1 MFASLNVLKELQK
14 HYETNPKDPLKGI
27 IWHTQGSGKT
37 ALTYHLTK
45 LIRDFFSPLNK
56 KTKFYF
62 IVDRL
67 DLLEQAKNEFL
78 KRGLC
83 AHEAENK
90 EDLSQKL
97 KSSSVFE
104 NPQGNDEII
113 VVNIQKFKAPNEEK
127 SPNEDLS
134 DSAPKE
140 IVSKTELQEAAK
152 DNHDLQRVFIID
164 EAHRSYDPK
173 GCFYAN
179 LIECDKTA
187 IKIALTGTP
196 LLEDNA
202 QDKAT
207 KNTFGDYLHTYSY
220 AESIKDRHTLK
231 LQLEIIEKSYK
242 EKLQAIYRLLQ
253 ESITI
258 EDIEVKK
265 ETIFNHERYI
275 KEMLFYI
282 IRDLLFFRLGNNDEN
297 LKAMVVCFSSKQ
309 AKLANL
315 LFNEVQEKVLQ
326 ENPNLKILKKLQSSL
341 ILHNEQEVKEKIYSF
356 KHEDTDIVFVFNM
369 LLTGFDLP
377 SLKRLYIHRELKDHN
392 LLQALARVNRSYNN
406 MSFGYLIDFVGIKE
420 NYDKT
425 TDDYL
430 KELNQ
435 FNQSDSNIK
444 DNLKDMFADRKTL
457 EKDIKNAYDD
467 LFNYPIDDIEGMTSA
482 IVSMSE
488 MNELLKVSRAINTLK
503 ERYNLIRTSNDE
515 KILSLKEKMDI
526 EKISKISSMLH
537 KKAKQLH
544 ALKNINE
551 PKNPNDLIVLE
562 DLIALLDFK
571 IEFKESKELHFKERE
586 EISAKQKQAKEM
598 LEKIPDQQDKEIQKF
613 YKDFNKDEKE
623 DFFITLTDK
632 RLPKLAYDEL
642 LSYLFEK
649 HFNDNDLHL
658 KLDIIFNRISSN
670 NAELFNTTSTDK
682 TTIALFESIS
692 PYVNE
697 ESKRANFT
705 RVLLD
710 KLKKFNFKQAFLN
723 LQNQQGYDFFAPIFE
738 YLIKDYNN
746 NSGGKYAEYYTPLSI
761 ASIIAKLLIDE
772 PTQSVKIYD
781 PSAGTGT
788 LLMALAHQ
796 IGTDSCTL
804 YAQDISQKS
813 LRMLKLNLILN
824 DLTHSL
830 KNAIEGNTLTN
841 PYHSKECKGKMD
853 YIVSNPPF
861 KLDFSNEHA
870 EISQNKNDFFLGVP
884 NIPKNDKSKMPIY
897 TLFFQHCLNMLS
909 NKGKGAIIVPTGFI
923 SAKSGI
929 ENKIVR
935 HLVDEKLVYGVVCMP
950 SQVFANTS
958 TNVSIIFFQKTPSAK
973 EVVLIDASK
982 LGEEYTENKNKKTR
996 LRTSDIDLILETF
1009 NNKTPKADF
1018 CALVSFDE
1026 ITEKNYSLNPGQ
1038 YFIIEDTS
1046 EKISQAEFENL
1057 MQQYSS
1063 ELTSLFDESQSL
1075 QQEILETLK
1084 GVRFE

>member
-45 LIRDFFSPLNK
+45 LIRDFFSQSNLNK

-67 DLLEQAKNEFL
+67 DLLEQAKNEFS

-83 AHEAENK
+83 VHEAENK

-97 KSSSVFE
+97 KNSRVFE
-104 NPQGNDEII
+104 GSQGNDEII

-127 SPNEDLS
+127 APNEDPS
-134 DSAPKE
+134 SAPKE
-140 IVSKTELQEAAK
+140 IVSKTELQEATK

-187 IKIALTGTP
+187 VKIALTGTP

-207 KNTFGDYLHTYSY
+207 KKTFGDYLHTYSY

-275 KEMLFYI
+275 KEMLSYI
-282 IRDLLFFRLGNNDEN
+282 IRDLLNFRRANNNEN
-297 LKAMVVCFSSKQ
+297 LKAMVVCFSSAQ

-326 ENPNLKILKKLQSSL
+326 ENPNLRILKKLQSSR
-341 ILHNEQEVKEKIYSF
+341 ILHDEQEVKEKIYSF
-356 KHEDTDIVFVFNM
+356 KHENTDIVFVFNM

-377 SLKRLYIHRELKDHN
+377 NLKRLYIHRELKDHN
-392 LLQALARVNRSYNN
+392 LLQALARVNRPYHN

-444 DNLKDMFADRKTL
+444 DNLKDMFADREVL

-467 LFNYPIDDIEGMTSA
+467 LFNYPIDDVEDMTST
-482 IVSMSE
+482 IVSISG
-488 MNELLKVSRAINTLK
+488 MNELLKVSHAINTLK
-503 ERYNLIRTSNDE
+503 ERYNLIRTSSDE
-515 KILSLKEKMDI
+515 EILSLKEKMDI
-526 EKISKISSMLH
+526 EKISKISSMLS

-571 IEFKESKELHFKERE
+571 IEFKESKELRFKEKE
-586 EISAKQKQAKEM
+586 EISAKYKQAKEM
-598 LEKIPDQQDKEIQKF
+598 LEKIPDKQDKEVQKISKDLSKLIQEPLTNDNFDGISHSYSAIISQLEQHKEQTTNLL
-613 YKDFNKDEKE
+613 NKYNNDRAYV
-623 DFFITLTDK
+623 ITHK
-632 RLPKLAYDEL
+632 RLHNRLMEENISKGIFTL
-642 LSYLFEK
+642 LST
-649 HFNDNDLHL
+649 L
-658 KLDIIFNRISSN
+658 KKAIDEDI
-670 NAELFNTTSTDK
+670 
-682 TTIALFESIS
+682 
-692 PYVNE
+692 
-697 ESKRANFT
+697 SKR
-705 RVLLD
+705 
-710 KLKKFNFKQAFLN
+710 
-723 LQNQQGYDFFAPIFE
+723 
-738 YLIKDYNN
+738 
-746 NSGGKYAEYYTPLSI
+746 
-761 ASIIAKLLIDE
+761 
-772 PTQSVKIYD
+772 
-781 PSAGTGT
+781 
-788 LLMALAHQ
+788 
-796 IGTDSCTL
+796 
-804 YAQDISQKS
+804 
-813 LRMLKLNLILN
+813 
-824 DLTHSL
+824 
-830 KNAIEGNTLTN
+830 
-841 PYHSKECKGKMD
+841 
-853 YIVSNPPF
+853 
-861 KLDFSNEHA
+861 
-870 EISQNKNDFFLGVP
+870 
-884 NIPKNDKSKMPIY
+884 
-897 TLFFQHCLNMLS
+897 
-909 NKGKGAIIVPTGFI
+909 
-923 SAKSGI
+923 
-929 ENKIVR
+929 
-935 HLVDEKLVYGVVCMP
+935 
-950 SQVFANTS
+950 
-958 TNVSIIFFQKTPSAK
+958 
-973 EVVLIDASK
+973 
-982 LGEEYTENKNKKTR
+982 
-996 LRTSDIDLILETF
+996 
-1009 NNKTPKADF
+1009 
-1018 CALVSFDE
+1018 
-1026 ITEKNYSLNPGQ
+1026 
-1038 YFIIEDTS
+1038 
-1046 EKISQAEFENL
+1046 
-1057 MQQYSS
+1057 
-1063 ELTSLFDESQSL
+1063 
-1075 QQEILETLK
+1075 QEILNEEDTLK
-1084 GVRFE
+1084 ATIAKKLRDAFKENPSLKDLQKEEKFIAQTLFNELTQNHHQGNLNA

>member
-14 HYETNPKDPLKGI
+14 HYENNPKDPLKGI

-45 LIRDFFSPLNK
+45 LIRDFFSQSNLNK

-67 DLLEQAKNEFL
+67 DLLEQAKSEFS

-83 AHEAENK
+83 VHEAENK

-97 KSSSVFE
+97 KNSSVFE
-104 NPQGNDEII
+104 GPQGNDEII

-127 SPNEDLS
+127 APNEDLS
-134 DSAPKE
+134 NSAPKE
-140 IVSKTELQEAAK
+140 IVSKTELQEATK

-187 IKIALTGTP
+187 LKIALTGTP

-207 KNTFGDYLHTYSY
+207 KKTFGNYLHTYSY

-231 LQLEIIEKSYK
+231 LQLESIEKSYK
-242 EKLQAIYRLLQ
+242 EKLQKIYRLLQ

-265 ETIFNHERYI
+265 ERIFNDEKYI
-275 KEMLFYI
+275 KAMLYYI
-282 IRDLLFFRLGNNDEN
+282 IRDLLNFRRLNDER

-309 AKLANL
+309 AKLANC

-326 ENPNLKILKKLQSSL
+326 ENPNLRILNKLQSSL
-341 ILHNEQEVKEKIYSF
+341 ILHDEQEVKEKIYSF

-377 SLKRLYIHRELKDHN
+377 NLKRLYIHRELKDHN

-444 DNLKDMFADRKTL
+444 DNLKDMFADRETL

-467 LFNYPIDDIEGMTSA
+467 LFDYPIDDIEAMTST
-482 IVSMSE
+482 IVSISE

-526 EKISKISSMLH
+526 EKIHKISSMLH
-537 KKAKQLH
+537 QKAKHLH

-551 PKNPNDLIVLE
+551 PKNPNDLIILE

-571 IEFKESKELHFKERE
+571 IEFKESKELRFKEKE
-586 EISAKQKQAKEM
+586 EISTKYKQAKEI

-613 YKDFNKDEKE
+613 YKDFSKLLQTPATSQNFEEISHSYDAIISQLKQHKE
-623 DFFITLTDK
+623 QTTN
-632 RLPKLAYDEL
+632 L
-642 LSYLFEK
+642 LSKY
-649 HFNDNDLHL
+649 DNDLSYVITHKRLHDRLMEENISKGIFTLLSAL
-658 KLDIIFNRISSN
+658 KKALDARISKRQ
-670 NAELFNTTSTDK
+670 EIL
-682 TTIALFESIS
+682 
-692 PYVNE
+692 NE
-697 ESKRANFT
+697 EIT
-705 RVLLD
+705 
-710 KLKKFNFKQAFLN
+710 
-723 LQNQQGYDFFAPIFE
+723 
-738 YLIKDYNN
+738 
-746 NSGGKYAEYYTPLSI
+746 
-761 ASIIAKLLIDE
+761 
-772 PTQSVKIYD
+772 
-781 PSAGTGT
+781 
-788 LLMALAHQ
+788 
-796 IGTDSCTL
+796 
-804 YAQDISQKS
+804 
-813 LRMLKLNLILN
+813 
-824 DLTHSL
+824 L
-830 KNAIEGNTLTN
+830 KNAI
-841 PYHSKECKGKMD
+841 K
-853 YIVSNPPF
+853 
-861 KLDFSNEHA
+861 A
-870 EISQNKNDFFLGVP
+870 ELRNAFNKNPSLKDLKKEKEF
-884 NIPKNDKSKMPIY
+884 ITQ
-897 TLFFQHCLNMLS
+897 TLFN
-909 NKGKGAIIVPTGFI
+909 
-923 SAKSGI
+923 
-929 ENKIVR
+929 
-935 HLVDEKLVYGVVCMP
+935 
-950 SQVFANTS
+950 
-958 TNVSIIFFQKTPSAK
+958 
-973 EVVLIDASK
+973 
-982 LGEEYTENKNKKTR
+982 
-996 LRTSDIDLILETF
+996 
-1009 NNKTPKADF
+1009 
-1018 CALVSFDE
+1018 
-1026 ITEKNYSLNPGQ
+1026 
-1038 YFIIEDTS
+1038 
-1046 EKISQAEFENL
+1046 
-1057 MQQYSS
+1057 
-1063 ELTSLFDESQSL
+1063 ELPQNHHQGNSHA
-1075 QQEILETLK
+1075 
-1084 GVRFE
+1084 

>member
-83 AHEAENK
+83 VHEAENK

-97 KSSSVFE
+97 KNSRVFE
-104 NPQGNDEII
+104 GPQGNDEII

-127 SPNEDLS
+127 APNEDPS
-134 DSAPKE
+134 SAPKE
-140 IVSKTELQEAAK
+140 IISKTELQEATK

-207 KNTFGDYLHTYSY
+207 KNTFGNYLHTYSY
-220 AESIKDRHTLK
+220 AESIKDRHTLT

-282 IRDLLFFRLGNNDEN
+282 IRDLLNFRRANNDEN
-297 LKAMVVCFSSKQ
+297 LKAMVVCFSSAQ

-326 ENPNLKILKKLQSSL
+326 ENPNLRILNKLQSSL
-341 ILHNEQEVKEKIYSF
+341 ILHDEQEVKEKIHSF

-377 SLKRLYIHRELKDHN
+377 NLKRLYIHRELKDHN

-467 LFNYPIDDIEGMTSA
+467 LFNYPIDDIEDMTST
-482 IVSMSE
+482 IVSISE
-488 MNELLKVSRAINTLK
+488 MNELLKVSHAINTLK
-503 ERYNLIRTSNDE
+503 ERYNLIRTSSDE

-526 EKISKISSMLH
+526 EKINKISSMLH

-551 PKNPNDLIVLE
+551 PKNPNDLMILE

-571 IEFKESKELHFKERE
+571 IEFKESKELHFKEKE
-586 EISAKQKQAKEM
+586 EISAKYKQAKEM

-613 YKDFNKDEKE
+613 YKDFSKLLQTPATSQNFEEISHSYDAIISQLQQHKEQTTHLLNK
-623 DFFITLTDK
+623 
-632 RLPKLAYDEL
+632 Y
-642 LSYLFEK
+642 
-649 HFNDNDLHL
+649 DNDLSYAITHKRLHDRLMEENISKGIFTLLSTL
-658 KLDIIFNRISSN
+658 KKALDARISKRQ
-670 NAELFNTTSTDK
+670 EIL
-682 TTIALFESIS
+682 
-692 PYVNE
+692 NE
-697 ESKRANFT
+697 ET
-705 RVLLD
+705 
-710 KLKKFNFKQAFLN
+710 
-723 LQNQQGYDFFAPIFE
+723 
-738 YLIKDYNN
+738 
-746 NSGGKYAEYYTPLSI
+746 T
-761 ASIIAKLLIDE
+761 
-772 PTQSVKIYD
+772 
-781 PSAGTGT
+781 
-788 LLMALAHQ
+788 
-796 IGTDSCTL
+796 
-804 YAQDISQKS
+804 
-813 LRMLKLNLILN
+813 
-824 DLTHSL
+824 L
-830 KNAIEGNTLTN
+830 KNAI
-841 PYHSKECKGKMD
+841 K
-853 YIVSNPPF
+853 
-861 KLDFSNEHA
+861 A
-870 EISQNKNDFFLGVP
+870 ELRDAFNKNPSLKDLQKEKEF
-884 NIPKNDKSKMPIY
+884 ITQ
-897 TLFFQHCLNMLS
+897 TLFN
-909 NKGKGAIIVPTGFI
+909 
-923 SAKSGI
+923 
-929 ENKIVR
+929 
-935 HLVDEKLVYGVVCMP
+935 
-950 SQVFANTS
+950 
-958 TNVSIIFFQKTPSAK
+958 
-973 EVVLIDASK
+973 
-982 LGEEYTENKNKKTR
+982 
-996 LRTSDIDLILETF
+996 
-1009 NNKTPKADF
+1009 
-1018 CALVSFDE
+1018 
-1026 ITEKNYSLNPGQ
+1026 
-1038 YFIIEDTS
+1038 
-1046 EKISQAEFENL
+1046 
-1057 MQQYSS
+1057 
-1063 ELTSLFDESQSL
+1063 ELTQNHHQGNSHAQ
-1075 QQEILETLK
+1075 
-1084 GVRFE
+1084 

>member
-1 MFASLNVLKELQK
+1 DESHQNHQNHRSLEEIQKRVLKEFNLKDTDTPKSPKDTPTNPFLTSFCSHKRLCFILKYGISFLKEKSEFKKHVWRYAQMFASLNVLKELQK

-83 AHEAENK
+83 VHEAENK

-97 KSSSVFE
+97 KNSSVFE
-104 NPQGNDEII
+104 GSQGNDEII
-113 VVNIQKFKAPNEEK
+113 VVNIQKFKAPNEDP
-127 SPNEDLS
+127 S
-134 DSAPKE
+134 SAPKE
-140 IVSKTELQEAAK
+140 IVSKTELQEATK
-152 DNHDLQRVFIID
+152 DSHDLQRVFIID

-207 KNTFGDYLHTYSY
+207 KNTFGNYLHTYSC

-242 EKLQAIYRLLQ
+242 EKLQEIYRLLQ

-265 ETIFNHERYI
+265 EFIFNHERYI
-275 KEMLFYI
+275 KEMISYI
-282 IRDLLFFRLGNNDEN
+282 IRDLLNFRRVNNDEN
-297 LKAMVVCFSSKQ
+297 LKAMVVCFSSAQ

-326 ENPNLKILKKLQSSL
+326 ENPNLRILKQLQSSL
-341 ILHNEQEVKEKIYSF
+341 ILHDEQEVKEKIHSF
-356 KHEDTDIVFVFNM
+356 KHGDTDIVFVFNM

-435 FNQSDSNIK
+435 FNQGDSNIK
-444 DNLKDMFADRKTL
+444 DNLKDMFADRKIL

-467 LFNYPIDDIEGMTSA
+467 LFNYPIDDVEAMTSA
-482 IVSMSE
+482 IVSISE

-503 ERYNLIRTSNDE
+503 INYNLIRTSSDE
-515 KILSLKEKMDI
+515 KILSLKEKIDI

-537 KKAKQLH
+537 QKAKQLH

-571 IEFKESKELHFKERE
+571 IEFKESKELRFKEKE
-586 EISAKQKQAKEM
+586 EISAKYKQAKEM
-598 LEKIPDQQDKEIQKF
+598 LEKIPDKQDKEVQKISKELSKLLQEPLTNDNF
-613 YKDFNKDEKE
+613 DGISHSYSAIISQLKQYKEQTTNLLNKYNNDRAYV
-623 DFFITLTDK
+623 ITHK
-632 RLPKLAYDEL
+632 RLHNRLMEENISKGIFTL
-642 LSYLFEK
+642 LS
-649 HFNDNDLHL
+649 
-658 KLDIIFNRISSN
+658 
-670 NAELFNTTSTDK
+670 A
-682 TTIALFESIS
+682 
-692 PYVNE
+692 
-697 ESKRANFT
+697 
-705 RVLLD
+705 
-710 KLKKFNFKQAFLN
+710 LKKALDARIFK
-723 LQNQQGYDFFAPIFE
+723 
-738 YLIKDYNN
+738 
-746 NSGGKYAEYYTPLSI
+746 
-761 ASIIAKLLIDE
+761 
-772 PTQSVKIYD
+772 
-781 PSAGTGT
+781 
-788 LLMALAHQ
+788 
-796 IGTDSCTL
+796 
-804 YAQDISQKS
+804 
-813 LRMLKLNLILN
+813 R
-824 DLTHSL
+824 
-830 KNAIEGNTLTN
+830 
-841 PYHSKECKGKMD
+841 
-853 YIVSNPPF
+853 
-861 KLDFSNEHA
+861 
-870 EISQNKNDFFLGVP
+870 
-884 NIPKNDKSKMPIY
+884 
-897 TLFFQHCLNMLS
+897 
-909 NKGKGAIIVPTGFI
+909 
-923 SAKSGI
+923 
-929 ENKIVR
+929 
-935 HLVDEKLVYGVVCMP
+935 
-950 SQVFANTS
+950 
-958 TNVSIIFFQKTPSAK
+958 
-973 EVVLIDASK
+973 
-982 LGEEYTENKNKKTR
+982 
-996 LRTSDIDLILETF
+996 
-1009 NNKTPKADF
+1009 
-1018 CALVSFDE
+1018 
-1026 ITEKNYSLNPGQ
+1026 
-1038 YFIIEDTS
+1038 
-1046 EKISQAEFENL
+1046 
-1057 MQQYSS
+1057 
-1063 ELTSLFDESQSL
+1063 
-1075 QQEILETLK
+1075 QEILNEETTLK
-1084 GVRFE
+1084 TAIKVELRDAFKENPSLKDLQKEEKFIAQTLFNELTQNHHQGNLNA

>member
-45 LIRDFFSPLNK
+45 LIRDFFSQSNLNK

-83 AHEAENK
+83 VHEAENK

-97 KSSSVFE
+97 KNASVFE
-104 NPQGNDEII
+104 GPQGNDEII

-134 DSAPKE
+134 SAPKE
-140 IVSKTELQEAAK
+140 IISKTELQEATK

-207 KNTFGDYLHTYSY
+207 KNTFGNYLHTYSY
-220 AESIKDRHTLK
+220 AESIKDKHTLK
-231 LQLEIIEKSYK
+231 LQLESIETSYK
-242 EKLQAIYRLLQ
+242 EKLQKIYRLLQ

-282 IRDLLFFRLGNNDEN
+282 IRDLLNFRRVNNDEH
-297 LKAMVVCFSSKQ
+297 LKAMVVCFSSAQ
-309 AKLANL
+309 ARLANL

-326 ENPNLKILKKLQSSL
+326 ENPNLRILNKLKSSL
-341 ILHNEQEVKEKIYSF
+341 ILHDEQEVKEKIYSF
-356 KHEDTDIVFVFNM
+356 KHKDTDIVFVFNM

-392 LLQALARVNRSYNN
+392 LLQALARVNRPYNN
-406 MSFGYLIDFVGIKE
+406 MSFGYLIDFVGIQE
-420 NYDKT
+420 NFDKT

-444 DNLKDMFADRKTL
+444 DDLKDMFADRKTL
-457 EKDIKNAYDD
+457 EKDIKNAYND
-467 LFNYPIDDIEGMTSA
+467 LFDYPIDDIEDMTNA
-482 IVSMSE
+482 INRISE
-488 MNELLKVSRAINTLK
+488 INELQKVSRAINTLK

-544 ALKNINE
+544 ALKNLNE

-571 IEFKESKELHFKERE
+571 IEFKERKELRFKEQE
-586 EISAKQKQAKEM
+586 EISAKQKQAKEI

-613 YKDFNKDEKE
+613 YKDFSKLLQTPATSQNFEEISHSYDAIISQLKQHKEQTTHLLNKYDNALAYA
-623 DFFITLTDK
+623 ITHK
-632 RLPKLAYDEL
+632 RLHKRLMEENISGQVGIFTILSALKKSIDE
-642 LSYLFEK
+642 
-649 HFNDNDLHL
+649 
-658 KLDIIFNRISSN
+658 RISKRQ
-670 NAELFNTTSTDK
+670 EIL
-682 TTIALFESIS
+682 
-692 PYVNE
+692 NE
-697 ESKRANFT
+697 E
-705 RVLLD
+705 
-710 KLKKFNFKQAFLN
+710 
-723 LQNQQGYDFFAPIFE
+723 
-738 YLIKDYNN
+738 
-746 NSGGKYAEYYTPLSI
+746 YY
-761 ASIIAKLLIDE
+761 
-772 PTQSVKIYD
+772 
-781 PSAGTGT
+781 
-788 LLMALAHQ
+788 
-796 IGTDSCTL
+796 
-804 YAQDISQKS
+804 
-813 LRMLKLNLILN
+813 
-824 DLTHSL
+824 L
-830 KNAIEGNTLTN
+830 KNAIKVELNDAFKKN
-841 PYHSKECKGKMD
+841 PSLKDLQKEKEF
-853 YIVSNPPF
+853 IT
-861 KLDFSNEHA
+861 
-870 EISQNKNDFFLGVP
+870 Q
-884 NIPKNDKSKMPIY
+884 
-897 TLFFQHCLNMLS
+897 TLFN
-909 NKGKGAIIVPTGFI
+909 
-923 SAKSGI
+923 
-929 ENKIVR
+929 
-935 HLVDEKLVYGVVCMP
+935 
-950 SQVFANTS
+950 
-958 TNVSIIFFQKTPSAK
+958 
-973 EVVLIDASK
+973 
-982 LGEEYTENKNKKTR
+982 
-996 LRTSDIDLILETF
+996 
-1009 NNKTPKADF
+1009 
-1018 CALVSFDE
+1018 
-1026 ITEKNYSLNPGQ
+1026 
-1038 YFIIEDTS
+1038 
-1046 EKISQAEFENL
+1046 
-1057 MQQYSS
+1057 
-1063 ELTSLFDESQSL
+1063 ELTQNHHQGNSHAQ
-1075 QQEILETLK
+1075 
-1084 GVRFE
+1084 

>member
-1 MFASLNVLKELQK
+1 QDEQNHQNHRSLEEIQKRVLKEFNLKDTDTLENSKDATTNPLLTSFCSHERLCFILKYGISFLKEKSEFKKHVWRYAQMFASLNVLKELQK

-67 DLLEQAKNEFL
+67 DLLEQAKNEFS

-83 AHEAENK
+83 VHEAENK

-97 KSSSVFE
+97 KNSRVFE
-104 NPQGNDEII
+104 GPQGNDEII

-127 SPNEDLS
+127 APNEDPS
-134 DSAPKE
+134 SAPKE
-140 IVSKTELQEAAK
+140 IISKTELQEATK
-152 DNHDLQRVFIID
+152 DSHDLQRVFIID

-207 KNTFGDYLHTYSY
+207 KKTFGNYLHTYSY

-275 KEMLFYI
+275 KEMLYYI
-282 IRDLLFFRLGNNDEN
+282 IRDLLNFRRVNNDEN
-297 LKAMVVCFSSKQ
+297 LKAMVVCFSSAQ

-326 ENPNLKILKKLQSSL
+326 ENPNLRILKKLQSSL
-341 ILHNEQEVKEKIYSF
+341 ILHDEQEVKEKIYSF

-377 SLKRLYIHRELKDHN
+377 NLKRLYIHRELKDHN
-392 LLQALARVNRSYNN
+392 LLQALARVNRPYNN

-435 FNQSDSNIK
+435 FNQSDFNIK
-444 DNLKDMFADRKTL
+444 DNLKDMFADREVL

-467 LFNYPIDDIEGMTSA
+467 LFDYPIDDVEDMTSA
-482 IVSMSE
+482 IVSISG
-488 MNELLKVSRAINTLK
+488 MNELLKVSHAINTLK
-503 ERYNLIRTSNDE
+503 INYNLIRTSSDE

-526 EKISKISSMLH
+526 EKISKISSMLS

-571 IEFKESKELHFKERE
+571 IEFKERKELRFKEKE
-586 EISAKQKQAKEM
+586 EISAKYKQAKEM
-598 LEKIPDQQDKEIQKF
+598 LEKIPDKQDKEVQKISKDLSKLIQEPLTNDNFDGISHSYSAIISQLEQHKEQTTNLL
-613 YKDFNKDEKE
+613 NKYNNDRAYV
-623 DFFITLTDK
+623 ITHK
-632 RLPKLAYDEL
+632 RLHNRLMEENISKGIFTL
-642 LSYLFEK
+642 LS
-649 HFNDNDLHL
+649 
-658 KLDIIFNRISSN
+658 
-670 NAELFNTTSTDK
+670 A
-682 TTIALFESIS
+682 
-692 PYVNE
+692 
-697 ESKRANFT
+697 
-705 RVLLD
+705 
-710 KLKKFNFKQAFLN
+710 LKKALDARIFK
-723 LQNQQGYDFFAPIFE
+723 
-738 YLIKDYNN
+738 
-746 NSGGKYAEYYTPLSI
+746 
-761 ASIIAKLLIDE
+761 
-772 PTQSVKIYD
+772 
-781 PSAGTGT
+781 
-788 LLMALAHQ
+788 
-796 IGTDSCTL
+796 
-804 YAQDISQKS
+804 
-813 LRMLKLNLILN
+813 R
-824 DLTHSL
+824 
-830 KNAIEGNTLTN
+830 
-841 PYHSKECKGKMD
+841 
-853 YIVSNPPF
+853 
-861 KLDFSNEHA
+861 
-870 EISQNKNDFFLGVP
+870 
-884 NIPKNDKSKMPIY
+884 
-897 TLFFQHCLNMLS
+897 
-909 NKGKGAIIVPTGFI
+909 
-923 SAKSGI
+923 
-929 ENKIVR
+929 
-935 HLVDEKLVYGVVCMP
+935 
-950 SQVFANTS
+950 
-958 TNVSIIFFQKTPSAK
+958 
-973 EVVLIDASK
+973 
-982 LGEEYTENKNKKTR
+982 
-996 LRTSDIDLILETF
+996 
-1009 NNKTPKADF
+1009 
-1018 CALVSFDE
+1018 
-1026 ITEKNYSLNPGQ
+1026 
-1038 YFIIEDTS
+1038 
-1046 EKISQAEFENL
+1046 
-1057 MQQYSS
+1057 
-1063 ELTSLFDESQSL
+1063 
-1075 QQEILETLK
+1075 QEILNEEDTLK
-1084 GVRFE
+1084 ATIAKKLRDAFKENPSLKDLQKEEKFIAQTLFNELTQNHHQGNLNA

>member
-14 HYETNPKDPLKGI
+14 HYGTDPNQKDPLKGI

-83 AHEAENK
+83 VHEAENK

-97 KSSSVFE
+97 KNSSVFE
-104 NPQGNDEII
+104 GPQGNDEII

-127 SPNEDLS
+127 APNEDPS
-134 DSAPKE
+134 SAPKE
-140 IVSKTELQEAAK
+140 IISKTELQEATK

-207 KNTFGDYLHTYSY
+207 KKTFGNYLHTYSY

-242 EKLQAIYRLLQ
+242 EKLQEIYRLLQ

-265 ETIFNHERYI
+265 EFIFNHEKYI
-275 KEMLFYI
+275 KAMFYYI
-282 IRDLLFFRLGNNDEN
+282 IRDLLNFRRVNNDEN
-297 LKAMVVCFSSKQ
+297 LKAMVVCFSSAQ

-326 ENPNLKILKKLQSSL
+326 ENPNLRILKKLQSSL
-341 ILHNEQEVKEKIYSF
+341 ILHDEQKVKEKIYSF

-377 SLKRLYIHRELKDHN
+377 NLKRLYIHRELKDHN

-444 DNLKDMFADRKTL
+444 DNLKDMFADRETL

-467 LFNYPIDDIEGMTSA
+467 LFDYPIDDIETMTSA
-482 IVSMSE
+482 IVNISE
-488 MNELLKVSRAINTLK
+488 MNELVKVSRAINTLK
-503 ERYNLIRTSNDE
+503 ERYNLIRTSNDK

-551 PKNPNDLIVLE
+551 PKNPNDLMILE

-571 IEFKESKELHFKERE
+571 IEFKESKELHFKEKE
-586 EISAKQKQAKEM
+586 EISTKYKQAKEM
-598 LEKIPDQQDKEIQKF
+598 LEKIPDKQDKEIQKISKELSKLIQEPLTNHNF
-613 YKDFNKDEKE
+613 DGISHSYDAIISQLKQHKDQTTNLLSKYDN
-623 DFFITLTDK
+623 DRAYVITHK
-632 RLPKLAYDEL
+632 RLHDRLMEENISKGIFTL
-642 LSYLFEK
+642 LSA
-649 HFNDNDLHL
+649 L
-658 KLDIIFNRISSN
+658 KKALDARIS
-670 NAELFNTTSTDK
+670 
-682 TTIALFESIS
+682 
-692 PYVNE
+692 
-697 ESKRANFT
+697 KR
-705 RVLLD
+705 
-710 KLKKFNFKQAFLN
+710 
-723 LQNQQGYDFFAPIFE
+723 
-738 YLIKDYNN
+738 
-746 NSGGKYAEYYTPLSI
+746 
-761 ASIIAKLLIDE
+761 
-772 PTQSVKIYD
+772 
-781 PSAGTGT
+781 
-788 LLMALAHQ
+788 
-796 IGTDSCTL
+796 
-804 YAQDISQKS
+804 
-813 LRMLKLNLILN
+813 
-824 DLTHSL
+824 
-830 KNAIEGNTLTN
+830 
-841 PYHSKECKGKMD
+841 
-853 YIVSNPPF
+853 
-861 KLDFSNEHA
+861 
-870 EISQNKNDFFLGVP
+870 
-884 NIPKNDKSKMPIY
+884 
-897 TLFFQHCLNMLS
+897 
-909 NKGKGAIIVPTGFI
+909 
-923 SAKSGI
+923 
-929 ENKIVR
+929 
-935 HLVDEKLVYGVVCMP
+935 
-950 SQVFANTS
+950 
-958 TNVSIIFFQKTPSAK
+958 
-973 EVVLIDASK
+973 
-982 LGEEYTENKNKKTR
+982 
-996 LRTSDIDLILETF
+996 
-1009 NNKTPKADF
+1009 
-1018 CALVSFDE
+1018 
-1026 ITEKNYSLNPGQ
+1026 
-1038 YFIIEDTS
+1038 
-1046 EKISQAEFENL
+1046 
-1057 MQQYSS
+1057 
-1063 ELTSLFDESQSL
+1063 
-1075 QQEILETLK
+1075 QEILNEEITLK
-1084 GVRFE
+1084 TAIKVELRDAFNKKPSLKDLEKEKELIVQTLFNELPQHYNQGNSHA

>member
-1 MFASLNVLKELQK
+1 ENHQNDQNHRSLEEIQKRILNEFNLKDTDTPKSPKDTPTNSLLTSFCSPKRLYFILKYGISFLKEKSEFKKHIWRYAQMFASLNVLKELQK
-14 HYETNPKDPLKGI
+14 HYGTNPKDPLKGI

-104 NPQGNDEII
+104 GPQGNDEII

-127 SPNEDLS
+127 APNEDPS
-134 DSAPKE
+134 NSAPKE
-140 IVSKTELQEAAK
+140 IVSKTELQESIQ
-152 DNHDLQRVFIID
+152 NSRNLQRVFIID

-207 KNTFGDYLHTYSY
+207 KNTFGNYLHTYSC

-231 LQLEIIEKSYK
+231 LQLEIIETSYK

-265 ETIFNHERYI
+265 EMIFNDEKYI
-275 KEMLFYI
+275 KAMLFYI
-282 IRDLLFFRLGNNDEN
+282 IRDLLNFRQLHDNER

-309 AKLANL
+309 AKLANC

-326 ENPNLKILKKLQSSL
+326 ENPNLRILNKLQSSL
-341 ILHNEQEVKEKIYSF
+341 ILHDEQEVKEKIYSF

-406 MSFGYLIDFVGIKE
+406 MSFGYLIDFVGIQE
-420 NYDKT
+420 NFDKT

-430 KELNQ
+430 KELNR
-435 FNQSDSNIK
+435 FNQSGAHSDSHIK
-444 DNLKDMFADRKTL
+444 DIFADRNIL

-467 LFNYPIDDIEGMTSA
+467 LFDYPIDDIEAMTSA
-482 IVSMSE
+482 IVSISK
-488 MNELLKVSRAINTLK
+488 MNELVKVSRAINTLK
-503 ERYNLIRTSNDE
+503 ERYNLIRTSNDK
-515 KILSLKEKMDI
+515 KILSLKEKIDI
-526 EKISKISSMLH
+526 EKINKISSMLH
-537 KKAKQLH
+537 QKAKHLH

-571 IEFKESKELHFKERE
+571 IEFKERKELRFKEQE
-586 EISAKQKQAKEM
+586 EITNKQKQAKEI

-613 YKDFNKDEKE
+613 YKDFSKLLQTPATSQNFEEISHSYDAIISQLKQHKE
-623 DFFITLTDK
+623 QTTNLLSKYNNDRAYVITHK
-632 RLPKLAYDEL
+632 RLHNRLMEENISKGIFTL
-642 LSYLFEK
+642 LSV
-649 HFNDNDLHL
+649 L
-658 KLDIIFNRISSN
+658 KSALDERIS
-670 NAELFNTTSTDK
+670 
-682 TTIALFESIS
+682 
-692 PYVNE
+692 
-697 ESKRANFT
+697 KR
-705 RVLLD
+705 
-710 KLKKFNFKQAFLN
+710 
-723 LQNQQGYDFFAPIFE
+723 
-738 YLIKDYNN
+738 
-746 NSGGKYAEYYTPLSI
+746 
-761 ASIIAKLLIDE
+761 
-772 PTQSVKIYD
+772 
-781 PSAGTGT
+781 
-788 LLMALAHQ
+788 
-796 IGTDSCTL
+796 
-804 YAQDISQKS
+804 
-813 LRMLKLNLILN
+813 
-824 DLTHSL
+824 
-830 KNAIEGNTLTN
+830 
-841 PYHSKECKGKMD
+841 
-853 YIVSNPPF
+853 
-861 KLDFSNEHA
+861 
-870 EISQNKNDFFLGVP
+870 
-884 NIPKNDKSKMPIY
+884 
-897 TLFFQHCLNMLS
+897 
-909 NKGKGAIIVPTGFI
+909 
-923 SAKSGI
+923 
-929 ENKIVR
+929 
-935 HLVDEKLVYGVVCMP
+935 
-950 SQVFANTS
+950 
-958 TNVSIIFFQKTPSAK
+958 
-973 EVVLIDASK
+973 
-982 LGEEYTENKNKKTR
+982 
-996 LRTSDIDLILETF
+996 
-1009 NNKTPKADF
+1009 
-1018 CALVSFDE
+1018 
-1026 ITEKNYSLNPGQ
+1026 
-1038 YFIIEDTS
+1038 
-1046 EKISQAEFENL
+1046 
-1057 MQQYSS
+1057 
-1063 ELTSLFDESQSL
+1063 
-1075 QQEILETLK
+1075 QEILNEETTLK
-1084 GVRFE
+1084 TAIKVELRDAFNKNPSLKDLQKEKEFITQTLFNELTQNHHQGNSHA

>member
-1 MFASLNVLKELQK
+1 MPYNEITRVQVPALMHLAELGYDFIPIKDEPKLDTATNILTDSFTQAFERLNPNPNKNAKDVLAEMKKRLNDDDLGKSFYEYLLKSEHQIIDFDNPNNNLYEMMAELTYKSLRTDITLFINGLPLVNIEVKQPFAEKGIKEERDRHIQRYENPENKVFYNLVQIWLFSDNLPYDEENPDQGVFYSASYSPIFQRFVEAHKLDITPPPPPENDQDEQNHQNHRSLEEIQKRVLKEFNLKDTDTLESSKDATTNSLLTSFCSHKRLCFILKYGISFLQEKSEFKKHVWRYAQMFASLNVLKELQK

-45 LIRDFFSPLNK
+45 LIRDFFSRSNLNK

-83 AHEAENK
+83 VHEAENK

-97 KSSSVFE
+97 KNSRVFE
-104 NPQGNDEII
+104 GSQGNDEII

-127 SPNEDLS
+127 APNEDPS
-134 DSAPKE
+134 DSMPKE
-140 IVSKTELQEAAK
+140 IISKTELQEATK

-207 KNTFGDYLHTYSY
+207 KNTFGNYLHTYSY
-220 AESIKDRHTLK
+220 TESIKDRHTLK

-242 EKLQAIYRLLQ
+242 EKLQKIYRLLQ

-265 ETIFNHERYI
+265 EFIFNDKKYI
-275 KEMLFYI
+275 KEMLYYI
-282 IRDLLFFRLGNNDEN
+282 IRDLLNFRRVNNDEN
-297 LKAMVVCFSSKQ
+297 LKAMVVCFSSPQ

-326 ENPNLKILKKLQSSL
+326 ENPNLKILNKLQSSL
-341 ILHNEQEVKEKIYSF
+341 ILHDEQEVKEKIHSF

-444 DNLKDMFADRKTL
+444 DNLKDMFADREVL

-467 LFNYPIDDIEGMTSA
+467 LFNYPIDDVEDMTSA
-482 IVSMSE
+482 IVNISE
-488 MNELLKVSRAINTLK
+488 MNELLKVSHAINTLK

-526 EKISKISSMLH
+526 EKISKISSMLS
-537 KKAKQLH
+537 KKAKQLY

-571 IEFKESKELHFKERE
+571 IEFKESKELRFKEKE
-586 EISAKQKQAKEM
+586 EISAKYKQAKEM
-598 LEKIPDQQDKEIQKF
+598 LEKIPDKQDKEIQKISKEISKLLQEPLTNHNF
-613 YKDFNKDEKE
+613 DGISHSYSVIISQLKQHKEQTTNLLNKYNNDRAYV
-623 DFFITLTDK
+623 ITHK
-632 RLPKLAYDEL
+632 RLYDRLMEENISKGIFTL
-642 LSYLFEK
+642 LS
-649 HFNDNDLHL
+649 
-658 KLDIIFNRISSN
+658 
-670 NAELFNTTSTDK
+670 T
-682 TTIALFESIS
+682 
-692 PYVNE
+692 
-697 ESKRANFT
+697 
-705 RVLLD
+705 
-710 KLKKFNFKQAFLN
+710 LKKALDARIFK
-723 LQNQQGYDFFAPIFE
+723 
-738 YLIKDYNN
+738 
-746 NSGGKYAEYYTPLSI
+746 
-761 ASIIAKLLIDE
+761 
-772 PTQSVKIYD
+772 
-781 PSAGTGT
+781 
-788 LLMALAHQ
+788 
-796 IGTDSCTL
+796 
-804 YAQDISQKS
+804 
-813 LRMLKLNLILN
+813 R
-824 DLTHSL
+824 
-830 KNAIEGNTLTN
+830 
-841 PYHSKECKGKMD
+841 
-853 YIVSNPPF
+853 
-861 KLDFSNEHA
+861 
-870 EISQNKNDFFLGVP
+870 
-884 NIPKNDKSKMPIY
+884 
-897 TLFFQHCLNMLS
+897 
-909 NKGKGAIIVPTGFI
+909 
-923 SAKSGI
+923 
-929 ENKIVR
+929 
-935 HLVDEKLVYGVVCMP
+935 
-950 SQVFANTS
+950 
-958 TNVSIIFFQKTPSAK
+958 
-973 EVVLIDASK
+973 
-982 LGEEYTENKNKKTR
+982 
-996 LRTSDIDLILETF
+996 
-1009 NNKTPKADF
+1009 
-1018 CALVSFDE
+1018 
-1026 ITEKNYSLNPGQ
+1026 
-1038 YFIIEDTS
+1038 
-1046 EKISQAEFENL
+1046 
-1057 MQQYSS
+1057 
-1063 ELTSLFDESQSL
+1063 
-1075 QQEILETLK
+1075 QEILNEETTLK
-1084 GVRFE
+1084 TAIKVELRDAFNKNPSLKDLQKEKEFITQTLFNELTQNHHQGNLNAQ

>member
-67 DLLEQAKNEFL
+67 DLLEQAKNEFS

-83 AHEAENK
+83 VHEAENK

-97 KSSSVFE
+97 KNSNVFE
-104 NPQGNDEII
+104 GSQGNDEII
-113 VVNIQKFKAPNEEK
+113 VVNIQKFKSPNEEK
-127 SPNEDLS
+127 APNEDPS
-134 DSAPKE
+134 SAPKE
-140 IVSKTELQEAAK
+140 IISKTELQEAAK
-152 DNHDLQRVFIID
+152 DSHDLQRVFIID

-207 KNTFGDYLHTYSY
+207 KNTFGNYLHTYSY

-275 KEMLFYI
+275 KEMLSYI
-282 IRDLLFFRLGNNDEN
+282 IRDLLNFRRVNNDEN

-315 LFNEVQEKVLQ
+315 FFNEVQEKVLQ
-326 ENPNLKILKKLQSSL
+326 ENPNLKILNKLQSSL
-341 ILHNEQEVKEKIYSF
+341 ILHDEQEVKEKIYSF

-377 SLKRLYIHRELKDHN
+377 NLKRLYIHRELKDHN

-435 FNQSDSNIK
+435 FNQGDSNIK
-444 DNLKDMFADRKTL
+444 DNLKDMFADRETL

-467 LFNYPIDDIEGMTSA
+467 LFNYPIDDVEGMTSA
-482 IVSMSE
+482 IVNISKMS
-488 MNELLKVSRAINTLK
+488 ELLKVSQAINTLK
-503 ERYNLIRTSNDE
+503 ERYNLIRTSSDE
-515 KILSLKEKMDI
+515 KILSLKEKIDI
-526 EKISKISSMLH
+526 EKINKISSMLS

-551 PKNPNDLIVLE
+551 PKNPNDLIILE

-571 IEFKESKELHFKERE
+571 IEFKEREELHFKERE
-586 EISAKQKQAKEM
+586 EISAKYKQAKEM
-598 LEKIPDQQDKEIQKF
+598 LEKIPDKQDKEVQKISKELSKLLQEPLTNHNF
-613 YKDFNKDEKE
+613 DGISHSYSVIISQLQQHKEQTTNLLNKYNNDRAYV
-623 DFFITLTDK
+623 ITHK
-632 RLPKLAYDEL
+632 RLHNRLMEENISKGIFTL
-642 LSYLFEK
+642 LS
-649 HFNDNDLHL
+649 
-658 KLDIIFNRISSN
+658 
-670 NAELFNTTSTDK
+670 A
-682 TTIALFESIS
+682 
-692 PYVNE
+692 
-697 ESKRANFT
+697 
-705 RVLLD
+705 
-710 KLKKFNFKQAFLN
+710 LKKA
-723 LQNQQGYDFFAPIFE
+723 
-738 YLIKDYNN
+738 
-746 NSGGKYAEYYTPLSI
+746 
-761 ASIIAKLLIDE
+761 IDE
-772 PTQSVKIYD
+772 RIFKRQE
-781 PSAGTGT
+781 
-788 LLMALAHQ
+788 
-796 IGTDSCTL
+796 
-804 YAQDISQKS
+804 
-813 LRMLKLNLILN
+813 ILN
-824 DLTHSL
+824 
-830 KNAIEGNTLTN
+830 
-841 PYHSKECKGKMD
+841 
-853 YIVSNPPF
+853 
-861 KLDFSNEHA
+861 
-870 EISQNKNDFFLGVP
+870 
-884 NIPKNDKSKMPIY
+884 
-897 TLFFQHCLNMLS
+897 
-909 NKGKGAIIVPTGFI
+909 
-923 SAKSGI
+923 
-929 ENKIVR
+929 
-935 HLVDEKLVYGVVCMP
+935 
-950 SQVFANTS
+950 
-958 TNVSIIFFQKTPSAK
+958 
-973 EVVLIDASK
+973 
-982 LGEEYTENKNKKTR
+982 EEYTLKTAIKAELRDAFKENPSLKDLKK
-996 LRTSDIDLILETF
+996 ETEFIAQTLF
-1009 NNKTPKADF
+1009 N
-1018 CALVSFDE
+1018 
-1026 ITEKNYSLNPGQ
+1026 
-1038 YFIIEDTS
+1038 
-1046 EKISQAEFENL
+1046 
-1057 MQQYSS
+1057 
-1063 ELTSLFDESQSL
+1063 ELTQNHHQGNLNA
-1075 QQEILETLK
+1075 
-1084 GVRFE
+1084 

>member
-14 HYETNPKDPLKGI
+14 HYGTNQNLKDPLKGI

-45 LIRDFFSPLNK
+45 LIRDFFSPLGK

-97 KSSSVFE
+97 KNSSVFE
-104 NPQGNDEII
+104 GPQGNDEII
-113 VVNIQKFKAPNEEK
+113 VVNIQKFKAHNEEK
-127 SPNEDLS
+127 APNEDPS
-134 DSAPKE
+134 SAPKE
-140 IVSKTELQEAAK
+140 IISKTELQESIQ
-152 DNHDLQRVFIID
+152 NSRNLQRVFIID

-196 LLEDNA
+196 LLEDNV

-207 KNTFGDYLHTYSY
+207 KNTFGNYLHTYSY

-253 ESITI
+253 ESITV
-258 EDIEVKK
+258 ENTEVKK
-265 ETIFNHERYI
+265 EKIFNHERYI

-282 IRDLLFFRLGNNDEN
+282 IRDLLNFRRVNNDEN
-297 LKAMVVCFSSKQ
+297 LKAMVVCFSSDQ
-309 AKLANL
+309 AKLANW

-326 ENPNLKILKKLQSSL
+326 ENPNLRILKKLQSSL
-341 ILHNEQEVKEKIYSF
+341 ILHDEQEVKEKIYSF
-356 KHEDTDIVFVFNM
+356 KHEDTDIVFAFNM

-444 DNLKDMFADRKTL
+444 DNLKDMFADRETL

-467 LFNYPIDDIEGMTSA
+467 LFNYPIDDIEAMTSA
-482 IVSMSE
+482 IVNISA

-526 EKISKISSMLH
+526 EKINKISSMLH
-537 KKAKQLH
+537 KKAKHLH

-551 PKNPNDLIVLE
+551 PKNPNDLIILE

-571 IEFKESKELHFKERE
+571 IEFKERKELRFKEQE
-586 EISAKQKQAKEM
+586 EITNKQKQTKEI
-598 LEKIPDQQDKEIQKF
+598 LEKIPDQQDKETQKF
-613 YKDFNKDEKE
+613 YKDFSKLLQTPATSQNFEEISHSYDAIISQLKQHKEQTTHLLNK
-623 DFFITLTDK
+623 
-632 RLPKLAYDEL
+632 Y
-642 LSYLFEK
+642 
-649 HFNDNDLHL
+649 DNDLSYAITHKRL
-658 KLDIIFNRISSN
+658 HKRLMEENISKGIFT
-670 NAELFNTTSTDK
+670 LLST
-682 TTIALFESIS
+682 
-692 PYVNE
+692 
-697 ESKRANFT
+697 
-705 RVLLD
+705 
-710 KLKKFNFKQAFLN
+710 LKKA
-723 LQNQQGYDFFAPIFE
+723 
-738 YLIKDYNN
+738 
-746 NSGGKYAEYYTPLSI
+746 
-761 ASIIAKLLIDE
+761 IDE
-772 PTQSVKIYD
+772 RI
-781 PSAGTGT
+781 
-788 LLMALAHQ
+788 
-796 IGTDSCTL
+796 
-804 YAQDISQKS
+804 
-813 LRMLKLNLILN
+813 
-824 DLTHSL
+824 
-830 KNAIEGNTLTN
+830 
-841 PYHSKECKGKMD
+841 
-853 YIVSNPPF
+853 F
-861 KLDFSNEHA
+861 K
-870 EISQNKNDFFLGVP
+870 
-884 NIPKNDKSKMPIY
+884 
-897 TLFFQHCLNMLS
+897 
-909 NKGKGAIIVPTGFI
+909 
-923 SAKSGI
+923 
-929 ENKIVR
+929 R
-935 HLVDEKLVYGVVCMP
+935 
-950 SQVFANTS
+950 
-958 TNVSIIFFQKTPSAK
+958 
-973 EVVLIDASK
+973 
-982 LGEEYTENKNKKTR
+982 
-996 LRTSDIDLILETF
+996 
-1009 NNKTPKADF
+1009 
-1018 CALVSFDE
+1018 
-1026 ITEKNYSLNPGQ
+1026 
-1038 YFIIEDTS
+1038 
-1046 EKISQAEFENL
+1046 
-1057 MQQYSS
+1057 
-1063 ELTSLFDESQSL
+1063 
-1075 QQEILETLK
+1075 QEILNEEDTLK
-1084 GVRFE
+1084 TAIKIELRDAFNKNPSLKDLQKEKEFITQTLFNELTQNHHQGNLNA

>member
-1 MFASLNVLKELQK
+1 PPPENHQNDQNHQNHRSLEEIQKRVLNEFNLKNTDTPKSPKDTPTNPFLTSFCSHKRLCFILKYGISFLKEKSEFKKHIWRYAQMFASLNVLKELQK
-14 HYETNPKDPLKGI
+14 HYESNPKDPLKGI

-45 LIRDFFSPLNK
+45 LIRDFFSPLGK

-83 AHEAENK
+83 VHEAENK

-97 KSSSVFE
+97 KNSSVFE
-104 NPQGNDEII
+104 GPQGNDEII

-127 SPNEDLS
+127 APNEDPS
-134 DSAPKE
+134 SAPKE
-140 IVSKTELQEAAK
+140 IVSKTELQEATK

-207 KNTFGDYLHTYSY
+207 KKTFGNYLHTYSY

-242 EKLQAIYRLLQ
+242 EKLQEIYRLLQ

-265 ETIFNHERYI
+265 ERIFNHERYI
-275 KEMLFYI
+275 KEMLYYI
-282 IRDLLFFRLGNNDEN
+282 IRDLLNFRRVNNDEN
-297 LKAMVVCFSSKQ
+297 LKAMVVCFSSAQ
-309 AKLANL
+309 AKLANS

-341 ILHNEQEVKEKIYSF
+341 ILHDEQEVKEKIYSF
-356 KHEDTDIVFVFNM
+356 KYENTDIVFVFNM

-377 SLKRLYIHRELKDHN
+377 NLKRLYIHRELKDHN
-392 LLQALARVNRSYNN
+392 LLQALARVNRSYKN

-435 FNQSDSNIK
+435 FNQRDSNIK
-444 DNLKDMFADRKTL
+444 DNLKDMFADRKVL

-467 LFNYPIDDIEGMTSA
+467 LFNYPIDDIEAMTSA
-482 IVSMSE
+482 IVNISK
-488 MNELLKVSRAINTLK
+488 MNELLKVSQAINTLK

-526 EKISKISSMLH
+526 EKISKISSMLS

-571 IEFKESKELHFKERE
+571 IEFKESKELRFKEKE
-586 EISAKQKQAKEM
+586 EISAKYKQAKEM
-598 LEKIPDQQDKEIQKF
+598 LEKIPDQQDKEIQKISKELSKLIQEPLTNHNF
-613 YKDFNKDEKE
+613 EEISHSYSVIISQLKQHKEQTTHLLNK
-623 DFFITLTDK
+623 
-632 RLPKLAYDEL
+632 Y
-642 LSYLFEK
+642 
-649 HFNDNDLHL
+649 DNDLSYAITHKRLHEHL
-658 KLDIIFNRISSN
+658 MEQNIFNPMGIFTLLSALKSAIDERIFKRQ
-670 NAELFNTTSTDK
+670 EIL
-682 TTIALFESIS
+682 
-692 PYVNE
+692 NE
-697 ESKRANFT
+697 E
-705 RVLLD
+705 
-710 KLKKFNFKQAFLN
+710 
-723 LQNQQGYDFFAPIFE
+723 
-738 YLIKDYNN
+738 
-746 NSGGKYAEYYTPLSI
+746 YY
-761 ASIIAKLLIDE
+761 
-772 PTQSVKIYD
+772 
-781 PSAGTGT
+781 
-788 LLMALAHQ
+788 
-796 IGTDSCTL
+796 
-804 YAQDISQKS
+804 
-813 LRMLKLNLILN
+813 
-824 DLTHSL
+824 L
-830 KNAIEGNTLTN
+830 KNAIRIELNDAFKKDPSLKDLE
-841 PYHSKECKGKMD
+841 KEKEL
-853 YIVSNPPF
+853 I
-861 KLDFSNEHA
+861 
-870 EISQNKNDFFLGVP
+870 IQ
-884 NIPKNDKSKMPIY
+884 
-897 TLFFQHCLNMLS
+897 TLFN
-909 NKGKGAIIVPTGFI
+909 
-923 SAKSGI
+923 
-929 ENKIVR
+929 
-935 HLVDEKLVYGVVCMP
+935 
-950 SQVFANTS
+950 
-958 TNVSIIFFQKTPSAK
+958 
-973 EVVLIDASK
+973 
-982 LGEEYTENKNKKTR
+982 
-996 LRTSDIDLILETF
+996 
-1009 NNKTPKADF
+1009 
-1018 CALVSFDE
+1018 
-1026 ITEKNYSLNPGQ
+1026 
-1038 YFIIEDTS
+1038 
-1046 EKISQAEFENL
+1046 
-1057 MQQYSS
+1057 
-1063 ELTSLFDESQSL
+1063 ELTQNHHQGNSHA
-1075 QQEILETLK
+1075 
-1084 GVRFE
+1084 

>member
-83 AHEAENK
+83 VHEAENK
-90 EDLSQKL
+90 EHLSQKL

-113 VVNIQKFKAPNEEK
+113 VVNIQKFKAPNEDP
-127 SPNEDLS
+127 S
-134 DSAPKE
+134 SAPKE
-140 IVSKTELQEAAK
+140 IVSKTELQEATK

-196 LLEDNA
+196 LLEDNV

-207 KNTFGDYLHTYSY
+207 KNTFGNYLHTYSY

-231 LQLEIIEKSYK
+231 LQLESIETSYK
-242 EKLQAIYRLLQ
+242 EKLQEIYRLLQ

-265 ETIFNHERYI
+265 EFIFNHERYI
-275 KEMLFYI
+275 KEMLYYI
-282 IRDLLFFRLGNNDEN
+282 IRDLLNFRRGNNDEH
-297 LKAMVVCFSSKQ
+297 LKAMVVCFSSAQ
-309 AKLANL
+309 AKLANC

-341 ILHNEQEVKEKIYSF
+341 ILHDEQEVKEKIYSF

-377 SLKRLYIHRELKDHN
+377 NLKRLYIHRELKDHN

-430 KELNQ
+430 KELNR

-444 DNLKDMFADRKTL
+444 DNLKDMFADRETL
-457 EKDIKNAYDD
+457 EKDIKNAYND
-467 LFNYPIDDIEGMTSA
+467 LFNYPIDNIEGMTSA
-482 IVSMSE
+482 IVNISR
-488 MNELLKVSRAINTLK
+488 MNELLKVSYAINTLK

-526 EKISKISSMLH
+526 EKISKISSMLY
-537 KKAKQLH
+537 KKAKHLH

-551 PKNPNDLIVLE
+551 PKNPNDLIILE

-571 IEFKESKELHFKERE
+571 IEFKERKELRFKEQE
-586 EISAKQKQAKEM
+586 EITNKQKQAKEI

-613 YKDFNKDEKE
+613 YKDFSKLLQTPATSQNFEEISHSYDAIISQLKQHKE
-623 DFFITLTDK
+623 QTTHLLNQYNNDLSYAITHK
-632 RLPKLAYDEL
+632 RLHERLMEENISDQAGIFTL
-642 LSYLFEK
+642 LSV
-649 HFNDNDLHL
+649 L
-658 KLDIIFNRISSN
+658 KKALDARIS
-670 NAELFNTTSTDK
+670 
-682 TTIALFESIS
+682 
-692 PYVNE
+692 
-697 ESKRANFT
+697 KR
-705 RVLLD
+705 
-710 KLKKFNFKQAFLN
+710 
-723 LQNQQGYDFFAPIFE
+723 
-738 YLIKDYNN
+738 
-746 NSGGKYAEYYTPLSI
+746 
-761 ASIIAKLLIDE
+761 
-772 PTQSVKIYD
+772 
-781 PSAGTGT
+781 
-788 LLMALAHQ
+788 
-796 IGTDSCTL
+796 
-804 YAQDISQKS
+804 
-813 LRMLKLNLILN
+813 
-824 DLTHSL
+824 
-830 KNAIEGNTLTN
+830 
-841 PYHSKECKGKMD
+841 
-853 YIVSNPPF
+853 
-861 KLDFSNEHA
+861 
-870 EISQNKNDFFLGVP
+870 
-884 NIPKNDKSKMPIY
+884 
-897 TLFFQHCLNMLS
+897 
-909 NKGKGAIIVPTGFI
+909 
-923 SAKSGI
+923 
-929 ENKIVR
+929 
-935 HLVDEKLVYGVVCMP
+935 
-950 SQVFANTS
+950 
-958 TNVSIIFFQKTPSAK
+958 
-973 EVVLIDASK
+973 
-982 LGEEYTENKNKKTR
+982 
-996 LRTSDIDLILETF
+996 
-1009 NNKTPKADF
+1009 
-1018 CALVSFDE
+1018 
-1026 ITEKNYSLNPGQ
+1026 
-1038 YFIIEDTS
+1038 
-1046 EKISQAEFENL
+1046 
-1057 MQQYSS
+1057 
-1063 ELTSLFDESQSL
+1063 
-1075 QQEILETLK
+1075 QEILNEETTLK
-1084 GVRFE
+1084 TAIKVELRDAFNKNPSLKDLEKEKEFIAQTLFNELTQNHHQGNPHA

>member
-1 MFASLNVLKELQK
+1 MPYNEITRVQIPALMHLVKLGYNFIPQKNKPNLDTATNILTDSFTQTFERLNPTKNAQDSLTEMKKRLNYDDLGKSFYEYLLKSENQIIDFDNPNNNLYEMMTELPYKSFRPDITLFINGLPLVDIEVKQPFAEKGIKEEKDRHIKRYENPENKVFYNLAQIWLFSDNLPYDENKPDQGAFYSTSYSPIFQRFVEANKLDITPPPPENDKNHRSLEEIQKRVLNEFNLKNTDTPKSPKYTPTNSLLTSFCSPKRLCFILKYGISFLKEKSEFKKHVWRYAQMFASLNVLKELQK
-14 HYETNPKDPLKGI
+14 HYGTDPNPKDPLKGI

-45 LIRDFFSPLNK
+45 LIKDFFSPLGK

-78 KRGLC
+78 KRGLQ

-127 SPNEDLS
+127 SPNEDPS
-134 DSAPKE
+134 SAPKE
-140 IVSKTELQEAAK
+140 IVSKTELQEATK

-187 IKIALTGTP
+187 VKIALTGTP

-207 KNTFGDYLHTYSY
+207 KNTFGNYLHTYSY

-231 LQLEIIEKSYK
+231 LQLENIETSYK
-242 EKLQAIYRLLQ
+242 EKLQEIYRLLQ

-275 KEMLFYI
+275 KEILFYI
-282 IRDLLFFRLGNNDEN
+282 IRDLLNFRRGNNDEH
-297 LKAMVVCFSSKQ
+297 LKAMVVCFSSAQ
-309 AKLANL
+309 ARLANL

-326 ENPNLKILKKLQSSL
+326 ENPNLKILNKLQSSL
-341 ILHNEQEVKEKIYSF
+341 ILHDEQEVKEKIYSF
-356 KHEDTDIVFVFNM
+356 KHRDTDIVFVFNM

-406 MSFGYLIDFVGIKE
+406 MSFGYLVDFVGIKE

-444 DNLKDMFADRKTL
+444 DNLKDMFADRNIL

-467 LFNYPIDDIEGMTSA
+467 LFNYPIDDIEAMTSA
-482 IVSMSE
+482 IVSISA

-551 PKNPNDLIVLE
+551 PKNPNDLMILE

-571 IEFKESKELHFKERE
+571 IEFKERKELRFKEQE
-586 EISAKQKQAKEM
+586 EITTKQKQAKEI
-598 LEKIPDQQDKEIQKF
+598 LEKIPDKQDKEIQKF
-613 YKDFNKDEKE
+613 YKDFSKLLQTPATSQNFEEISHSYDAIISQLKQHKEQTTHLLNK
-623 DFFITLTDK
+623 
-632 RLPKLAYDEL
+632 Y
-642 LSYLFEK
+642 
-649 HFNDNDLHL
+649 DNDLSYVIMHKRLHKRLIEQNIYNPAGIFTLLSVL
-658 KLDIIFNRISSN
+658 KKALDERISKRQ
-670 NAELFNTTSTDK
+670 EIL
-682 TTIALFESIS
+682 
-692 PYVNE
+692 NE
-697 ESKRANFT
+697 E
-705 RVLLD
+705 
-710 KLKKFNFKQAFLN
+710 
-723 LQNQQGYDFFAPIFE
+723 
-738 YLIKDYNN
+738 
-746 NSGGKYAEYYTPLSI
+746 YY
-761 ASIIAKLLIDE
+761 
-772 PTQSVKIYD
+772 
-781 PSAGTGT
+781 
-788 LLMALAHQ
+788 
-796 IGTDSCTL
+796 
-804 YAQDISQKS
+804 
-813 LRMLKLNLILN
+813 
-824 DLTHSL
+824 L
-830 KNAIEGNTLTN
+830 KNAIKIELNNAFKKN
-841 PYHSKECKGKMD
+841 PSLKDLEKEKEF
-853 YIVSNPPF
+853 IT
-861 KLDFSNEHA
+861 
-870 EISQNKNDFFLGVP
+870 Q
-884 NIPKNDKSKMPIY
+884 
-897 TLFFQHCLNMLS
+897 TLFN
-909 NKGKGAIIVPTGFI
+909 
-923 SAKSGI
+923 
-929 ENKIVR
+929 
-935 HLVDEKLVYGVVCMP
+935 
-950 SQVFANTS
+950 
-958 TNVSIIFFQKTPSAK
+958 
-973 EVVLIDASK
+973 
-982 LGEEYTENKNKKTR
+982 
-996 LRTSDIDLILETF
+996 
-1009 NNKTPKADF
+1009 
-1018 CALVSFDE
+1018 
-1026 ITEKNYSLNPGQ
+1026 
-1038 YFIIEDTS
+1038 
-1046 EKISQAEFENL
+1046 
-1057 MQQYSS
+1057 
-1063 ELTSLFDESQSL
+1063 ELTQNHHQGNSHA
-1075 QQEILETLK
+1075 
-1084 GVRFE
+1084 